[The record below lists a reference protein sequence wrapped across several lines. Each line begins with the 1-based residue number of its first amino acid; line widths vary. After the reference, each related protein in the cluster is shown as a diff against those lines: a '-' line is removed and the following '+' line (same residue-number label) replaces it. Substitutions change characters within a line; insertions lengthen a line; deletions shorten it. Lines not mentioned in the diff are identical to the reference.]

1 METGS
6 PSDSCA
12 EECGAGGV
20 GRPGRGSAPSVFKGT
35 L

>member
-12 EECGAGGV
+12 EECGVGG
-20 GRPGRGSAPSVFKGT
+20 GGRGSAPSVFKGT